1 MPYACQASPTEL
13 SSTDS
18 ESENESGAALII
30 EISDDEDEAEALS
43 CWLRTKLVFVGG
55 CLMIFDTGTTTEGH
69 SKASCAWAT
78 RHQAKVAPQ
87 AQEQNSCRI
96 QVDVFRSMQAA
107 NCAEIC
113 PERSAGRATCT
124 RNDEEQRTHT
134 AKAVTHCVGNIFLG
148 NSRWKGSR

>member
-1 MPYACQASPTEL
+1 MLVRLAQQNSAAQIRSQKMKVEQH
-13 SSTDS
+13 SSLKS
-18 ESENESGAALII
+18 VMMRMR
-30 EISDDEDEAEALS
+30 
-43 CWLRTKLVFVGG
+43 LRPCRGGCEKKLVFVGD

-87 AQEQNSCRI
+87 SQEQNSCRI

-107 NCAEIC
+107 KCAESC
-113 PERSAGRATCT
+113 PERSAGRVTCT

-134 AKAVTHCVGNIFLG
+134 AKAATQCRHIFLG